1 MGWAPRVLPLKQD
14 LIAAARPSLLIVM
27 AAVLLVLV
35 IGCANIAN
43 LQLARA
49 AAREREVAV
58 RRALGASLARMVRE
72 QVTETL
78 VVSLAG
84 GALGLVLTIWA
95 LDALMQLAPAALPR
109 RAEVELGWRV
119 VAFSLDGGH
128 GDRTG
133 LRPVSCVSC
142 RTRVSAS
149 GVEGGGAH
157 DVGRRTR
164 ARAASADR
172 G

>member
-1 MGWAPRVLPLKQD
+1 
-14 LIAAARPSLLIVM
+14 M

-58 RRALGASLARMVRE
+58 RRALGASMARTVHE
-72 QVTETL
+72 QLIETL

-95 LDALMQLAPAALPR
+95 LDALMPLAPAGLPR

-119 VAFSLDGGH
+119 VAFSLTAAVM
-128 GDRTG
+128 TG
-133 LRPVSCVSC
+133 LAFGLFPAFQAGR
-142 RTRVSAS
+142 AS
-149 GVEGGGAH
+149 VLQVE
-157 DVGRRTR
+157 RRR
-164 ARAASADR
+164 SHERR
-172 G
+172 R